1 MRTGPSRRMLLKAGA
16 AAGGGL
22 VLGFIAPG
30 LGASQTDHEPGV
42 FQPNAFIRLD
52 RTGSAT
58 LTMPQIE
65 MGQGVY
71 TSIAMILAEELDLQM
86 DKVQVE
92 AAPPDE
98 GKFANPFLHSQVT
111 GNSSSIRAFWTPL
124 RKAGA
129 SGRAMLVQ
137 AAANAWGVDPASCRT
152 EAGAVIHD
160 ATGRR
165 LDYGALV
172 DLAGALTPPA
182 DPKLKDPKD
191 FRLIGRP
198 LKRLDTPAK
207 VNGQA
212 RFGID
217 VKVPDAKVATLM
229 ASPVF
234 GGRVRRVDDRQALA
248 FPGVHQVVV
257 LDDMAAVVADNM
269 WAARQ
274 GLQALDIEWDEGPN
288 ARATQAGIEADLHA
302 AHRRPGAVARSDGDA
317 TKALGGDGEIEA
329 TYQLPFLAHAPLE
342 PMNYTVEVRPD
353 GCEIWGGTQVIT
365 LAQAQAAK
373 VLGLRPEQVTIHNQL
388 MGGGFGRRLEI
399 DGAIKAVRIA
409 AHVQGPVKIIWTR
422 EEDIQQELYRPAYVD
437 ACAGR
442 LENGRPVA
450 WHHKVAGSSVMAR
463 YIPPAFVNGLDSDAV
478 DGSVNMPYDIPNVRV
493 EYVRQE
499 PPGLQTAFWRGVG
512 PGHNVFVVESFM
524 DELAHEAGADPVAFR
539 RQLLDKVPRLK
550 AALDL
555 AAQKA
560 GWGKPL
566 APHCGRGVSIQTA
579 FGTFLATIA
588 EVEVDTDGEVRL
600 KKVTCGVDCG
610 VVINPDTV
618 MAQLQGGI
626 IFGLT
631 AAMYGQIT
639 VDRGRVQQSNFH
651 DYRMLRIN
659 EAPVVEVHIVPSAE
673 APGGMGECGTVA
685 APAALTN
692 AIFAATGKRLR
703 TLPIDRDVLAGRVP
717 A

>member
-1 MRTGPSRRMLLKAGA
+1 MTDAPSRRTLLKVGA

-22 VLGFIAPG
+22 LLGFSVPG
-30 LGASQTDHEPGV
+30 LGTSQASREPGV
-42 FQPNAFIRLD
+42 FEPNGFIRLD
-52 RTGSAT
+52 RSGSAI
-58 LTMPQIE
+58 LTMPQVE

-71 TSIAMILAEELDLQM
+71 TSIAMILAEELDL
-86 DKVQVE
+86 DLDRVSLE

-98 GKFANPFLHSQVT
+98 GKYANPFLRSQVT
-111 GNSSSIRAFWTPL
+111 GNSSSMRAFWTPL

-129 SGRAMLVQ
+129 AARAMLVQ
-137 AAANAWGVDPASCRT
+137 AAAGAWGAPASACRT
-152 EAGAVIHD
+152 EAGYVIHD
-160 ATGRR
+160 GTGAR
-165 LDYGALV
+165 LAYGALV
-172 DLAGALTPPA
+172 DQAAALTPPT
-182 DPKLKDPKD
+182 DPPLKDPKD

-217 VKVPDAKVATLM
+217 VKMPGAKVATLM

-234 GGRVRRVDDRQALA
+234 GGKVVHVDDRQARA
-248 FPGVHQVVV
+248 FPGVSQVVV
-257 LDDMAAVVADNM
+257 LGDLVAVVADTL

-274 GLQALDIEWDEGPN
+274 GLQALDVTWDEGPN
-288 ARATQAGIEADLHA
+288 AGATSAQIWADLEA
-302 AHRRPGAVARSDGDA
+302 AQGRKGAVARNDGDA
-317 TKALGGDGEIEA
+317 LKAMAGDGEIEA
-329 TYQLPFLAHAPLE
+329 KYQLPFLAHAPLE

-388 MGGGFGRRLEI
+388 MGGGFGRRLEV
-399 DGAIKAVRIA
+399 DGVIKAVRVA
-409 AHVQGPVKIIWTR
+409 KEVQGPVKVIWTR
-422 EEDIQQELYRPAYVD
+422 EEDIQQELYRPAYLD
-437 ACAGR
+437 TIAGR
-442 LENGRPVA
+442 LHNGRPLA
-450 WHHKVAGSSVMAR
+450 WRHKVAGSSIMAR
-463 YIPPAFVNGLDSDAV
+463 YIPVAFVNGLDSDAV

-499 PPGLQTAFWRGVG
+499 PPGVPTAFWRGVG

-524 DELAHEAGADPVAFR
+524 DELANEAESDPVAFR
-539 RQLLDKVPRLK
+539 RALLGKEPRLR

-555 AAQKA
+555 AAEKA

-566 APHCGRGVSIQTA
+566 PARTGRGVSIQTA
-579 FGTFLATIA
+579 FGTYLATIA
-588 EVEVDTDGEVRL
+588 EAEVDGEGEVRVR
-600 KKVTCGVDCG
+600 KVVCGVDCG
-610 VVINPDTV
+610 IVVNPDTV
-618 MAQLQGGI
+618 RAQLQGGI

-631 AAMYGQIT
+631 AALYGQIT
-639 VDRGRVQQSNFH
+639 IDKGRVQQSNFH

-659 EAPVVEVHIVPSAE
+659 EAPLVEVHIVPSGE
-673 APGGMGECGTVA
+673 PPGGMGECGTVA

-692 AIFAATGKRLR
+692 AIFAAVGKRLR